1 MAAPKARSIRAAA
14 GGTLRQLFGRW
25 AVVVLD
31 QRAHLVVSG
40 LDEVG
45 GIRNASVLGQGLAS
59 REDSAAREPLGPKI
73 AEEPPLVAQPVH
85 GTRFGEKLVEGA
97 TMGLRHAVP
106 RLSGAPREHVSR
118 RSNVY
123 PFHGAAN
130 RAEQNLRHL
139 QYVGLADVLAVDGT
153 VADES
158 EVGRERRA
166 DFTGQFAQG
175 RENVA
180 GRIGGGD

>member
-1 MAAPKARSIRAAA
+1 MRPFSAR
-14 GGTLRQLFGRW
+14 
-25 AVVVLD
+25 
-31 QRAHLVVSG
+31 G
-40 LDEVG
+40 LP
-45 GIRNASVLGQGLAS
+45 
-59 REDSAAREPLGPKI
+59 AARIARRVSPSAQI

-180 GRIGGGD
+180 GRIGEAISACALGRPEWPAQGGRVRQRILGRWAWRLAGGLRTL